1 MKTRR
6 DKLDDIFSKLVRER
20 ANWTCEAQLPKCMG
34 YFPEGPGRRM
44 LHCSHFF
51 SRRKQSTRFDPENA
65 AAHCFSCHK
74 KLEENPLDFAEW
86 VKAHLGNGT
95 AEKLRIRSATIVKR
109 NKADKEDLYQDMKA
123 AWDDL
128 QARRRAGETGRL
140 EFEL

>member
-1 MKTRR
+1 MKNRR

-20 ANWTCEAQLPKCMG
+20 ANWTCEAQLPGCGG
-34 YFPEGPGRRM
+34 YHEEGRRQS

-74 KLEENPLDFAEW
+74 KLEENPLDFAKW
-86 VKAHLGNGT
+86 VEAHLGNAAT
-95 AEKLRIRSATIVKR
+95 ENLRIRAATILKR
-109 NKADKEDLYQDMKA
+109 TKPQKEDLYQDMKA
-123 AWDDL
+123 AYANL
-128 QARRRAGETGRL
+128 LERRRAGETGRL